1 MFRREP
7 KVRGSARRPS
17 QKPKRSRWEVET
29 RRRLIVEIVIVV
41 TIVTALALVG
51 YGYYDARIKPWH
63 QTIVQVNHETFDME
77 YYVKM
82 LRLWGVGSSDNPY
95 DLASSVGGVIV
106 DYELLREAAA
116 SPEFAVEISQEDV
129 AAKIRSY
136 LGYDSN
142 TQSLEDF
149 YAQLQN
155 LLAQVGLS
163 WSDLER
169 MLIKPMLLQEG
180 IHRAIGD
187 ADYPSGV
194 PVEQV
199 RVQAMLVTGSDNAT
213 AAREQ
218 WAAGADFDQLTTDFS
233 SSTSYGKSS
242 SGSQGEWMPRGIGE
256 TTFDEFAF
264 GEGSVEKFGLIS
276 DPIEDSEQAGKFWL
290 IRVSG
295 KEMTPLSQDDRDV
308 LVSSAYRDWLES
320 ERESED
326 NVIVNHLDGDAG
338 FEKIYWALQHVSV
351 G

>member
-7 KVRGSARRPS
+7 KVRGSARKPS
-17 QKPKRSRWEVET
+17 QKPKRSRFEVERQ
-29 RRRLIVEIVIVV
+29 RRILVEIVIVV
-41 TIVTALALVG
+41 TIVAALALVG

-63 QTIVQVNHETFDME
+63 QSIVQVNNRTFDME

-82 LRLWGVGSSDNPY
+82 LRLWGVGGSDNPY

-106 DYELLREAAA
+106 DYELLREKA
-116 SPEFAVEISQEDV
+116 SPEFAVEISQEEVD
-129 AAKIRSY
+129 ARMRSY
-136 LGYDSN
+136 FGFDSN

-149 YAQLQN
+149 YAQLQSG
-155 LLAQVGLS
+155 LAQLGLS
-163 WSDLER
+163 WSDLEE
-169 MLIKPMLLQEG
+169 MLIEPMLLQEG
-180 IHRAIGD
+180 IQRAIGD

-194 PVEQV
+194 PAEQV
-199 RVQAMLVTGSDNAT
+199 RVQAMLVTASDNAT

-242 SGSQGEWMPRGIGE
+242 AGSEGEWMPRGMGE
-256 TTFDEFAF
+256 ATFDDFAF
-264 GEGSVEKFGLIS
+264 GEGSGDKFGLIS

-295 KEMTPLSQDDRDV
+295 KEVTPLSQDDRDV
-308 LVSSAYRDWLES
+308 LVSRAYRDWLES
-320 ERESED
+320 ERTAEG
-326 NVIVNHLDGDAG
+326 NVIVNYLDGDSG
-338 FEKIYWALQHVSV
+338 FEKVYWALQHLSV